1 MNKVKDEYPD
11 NLYGDIKLMRRL
23 LIPIFIGFLFFLAAL
38 SYNSSI
44 TSTIYYWFGE
54 RTGLIPTS
62 TEVIAEWVYTGI
74 ITIILLV
81 FVFIFKDT
89 LKKSQLH
96 IETHREGAV
105 YEGGAYEG
113 GVDVF
118 EGGVEAV

>member
-1 MNKVKDEYPD
+1 MVKVKDQYPD

-54 RTGLIPTS
+54 RTPLIPTS
-62 TEVIAEWVYTGI
+62 TEVISEWVYTGI
-74 ITIILLV
+74 TTIILLL
-81 FVFIFKDT
+81 FVYIFKDT

-96 IETHREGAV
+96 IETHREG
-105 YEGGAYEG
+105 GAYEG

-118 EGGVEAV
+118 EGGVKAV